1 MALELTFTPEQQ
13 RFRAEVR
20 AWMAAHV
27 PAIPLKT
34 LESEA
39 GFAQHRE
46 WERTLARG
54 NYGMITW
61 PREYGGRG
69 ANLIDWEDLSIG
81 RCGSADCLYIADI
94 GDNRESRDRITIYR
108 VPEPAAGSG
117 STLPADAFHLT
128 YPDRP
133 HDAEALH
140 GS

>member
-1 MALELTFTPEQQ
+1 MALDLTFTPEQQ

-27 PAIPLKT
+27 PVRPLKT

-61 PREYGGRG
+61 PKEYGGRG
-69 ANLIDWEDLSIG
+69 ANLIDWGE
-81 RCGSADCLYIADI
+81 A
-94 GDNRESRDRITIYR
+94 ESLALGFVD
-108 VPEPAAGSG
+108 VLG
-117 STLPADAFHLT
+117 AFGAFNVRT
-128 YPDRP
+128 
-133 HDAEALH
+133 
-140 GS
+140 